1 MLIASF
7 DTYRLV
13 ADFDPATGEL
23 SSERAVEPGQETHGH
38 YGELAGSTVV
48 FYRDA
53 DGLHLR
59 VGDRECRIDSPALVR
74 HRIQEPECVLEID
87 QVAELHYPV
96 PSEWYGLENDLTPFV
111 EAEHFDFGLFIA
123 NVVESEVRT
132 GRIYRQE

>member
-1 MLIASF
+1 M
-7 DTYRLV
+7 
-13 ADFDPATGEL
+13 
-23 SSERAVEPGQETHGH
+23 
-38 YGELAGSTVV
+38 V
-48 FYRDA
+48 FYRDG

-59 VGDRECRIDSPALVR
+59 VGDRECRIDSPSRVR
-74 HRIQEPECVLEID
+74 HRIREAECVLDVD

-123 NVVESEVRT
+123 NVVGSEVRT